1 MLQETVES
9 TGNSVLEDW
18 LGQMSPE
25 VKETSLSIV
34 SAILLLL
41 AFVSKR
47 RLTVL

>member
-18 LGQMSPE
+18 LGWMSPE
-25 VKETSLSIV
+25 VKGLRTV